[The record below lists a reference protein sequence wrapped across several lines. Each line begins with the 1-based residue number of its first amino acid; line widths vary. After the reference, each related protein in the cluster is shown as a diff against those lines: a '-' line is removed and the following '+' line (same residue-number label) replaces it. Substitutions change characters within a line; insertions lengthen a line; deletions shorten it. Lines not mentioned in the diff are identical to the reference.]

1 MCTLRRAKQAD
12 IANSTFSGNAASQN
26 GAAVFQEDT
35 PGSLTFCL
43 LSNNRAQVRQCGN
56 HRAINTL

>member
-1 MCTLRRAKQAD
+1 M
-12 IANSTFSGNAASQN
+12 ANSTFSGNLASQN

-43 LSNNRAQVRQCGN
+43 LSNNRAQVPQCSN
-56 HRAINTL
+56 HWANTYSPRSVCNGA

>member
-1 MCTLRRAKQAD
+1 MCLHRAKQAE

-35 PGSLTFCL
+35 PGSLSFCL
-43 LSNNRAQVRQCGN
+43 LSNNRAQVRQCSKYW
-56 HRAINTL
+56 AIPTL